1 MRIATCLLFAAGCS
15 NSLPPP
21 GMCDVT
27 TGGEPL
33 AAEPLALGAGG
44 VYDDLAFSP
53 LRHQIVAAPEGAGRV
68 SLVDVYSQQITA
80 IAVPPG
86 VGSADASATK
96 LFAADRSATRI
107 LAFDIAAATMTA
119 SHTLTSEP
127 DYLRVSPTTGEVWV
141 TLPGKNRID
150 ILEPDGL
157 AVVGSVTTPAPPEG
171 LTFDTEGRAY
181 TNNDGAVVAI
191 DVAGRSVVGEWDDG
205 CGYSHGFPQIDLAYG
220 LAFGGCRP
228 NGGVGVTTTGGEQRS
243 GFEAGG
249 GPAVLAY
256 NATLHHLYLRGDPSP
271 TLSMLAVCPDGGL
284 GVLATVAIPDHGHA
298 SAADD
303 RGAVWL
309 GDSSTG
315 GLVRVADPFPGPI

>member
-1 MRIATCLLFAAGCS
+1 MRIATSLLIVAGCS

-21 GMCDVT
+21 GMCDVS
-27 TGGEPL
+27 TGGDTPV
-33 AAEPLALGAGG
+33 AEPVALGAGG
-44 VYDDLAFSP
+44 YYDDLAFSRP
-53 LRHQIVAAPEGAGRV
+53 RRQIVAAPEGAGRV
-68 SLVDVYSQQITA
+68 SLVDVDSKQITA
-80 IAVPPG
+80 IAVPQG
-86 VGSADASATK
+86 VGSADASATT
-96 LFAADRSATRI
+96 LFAADRSAMRI
-107 LAFDIAAATMTA
+107 LAYDVATATMSA
-119 SHTLTSEP
+119 SHALTSEP

-157 AVVGSVTTPAPPEG
+157 AVVGSVSTPAPPEG
-171 LTFDTEGRAY
+171 LTFDAEGRAY

-191 DVAGRSVVGEWDDG
+191 DVARRTIVGEWNDG
-205 CGYSHGFPQIDLAYG
+205 CGYSHGFPQVDLGYD

-228 NGGVGVTTTGGEQRS
+228 NGGVGVTTTSGEQRA

-256 NATLHHLYLRGDPSP
+256 DATRHHLYLRGDPSP
-271 TLSMLAVCPDGGL
+271 MLYILAVCSTGEL
-284 GVLATVAIPDHGHA
+284 GTLATVAIPEHGHA

-303 RGAVWL
+303 RGAVWI

-315 GLVRVADPFPGPI
+315 GLVRVVDPFAETM